1 MRQVTFRREDWK
13 LSFPFVITDHVF
25 TGVEALYVEITE
37 GGHTG
42 RGEAS
47 GVYYLGENGDSM
59 MAEAEAMRATIESG
73 IGRQELQSL
82 LSAGGVRNAIDCALW
97 DLEAKQAGKRVWEL
111 ADIVP
116 GEVNSFGTVG
126 IDTPERMA
134 ARARQIAGELIKVKL
149 SGEESLERISAVRQA
164 RPEAE
169 IVVDVNQ
176 GWTFEQ
182 LQALA
187 PKFHELRI
195 AMIEQP
201 LPRGGDEALEG
212 YQSPVPLCADES
224 CLDSSEFEAAARRY
238 QMINIKLDKTGGLTE
253 ALELARLTRE
263 RGLDVMVGN
272 MVGTSLA
279 MAPGYVVAQL
289 CRYADLDGA
298 LFLERDREHPMT
310 FDHGRVSPPD
320 PALWG

>member
-1 MRQVTFRREDWK
+1 MRQITFRREDWK
-13 LSFPFVITDHVF
+13 LRFPFTITDHVF
-25 TGVEALYVEITE
+25 TGVEALYVEIAE

-47 GVYYLGENGDSM
+47 GVYYLGENGESM
-59 MAEAEAMRATIESG
+59 LAQAEATRASIEAG
-73 IGRQELQSL
+73 VGRQELLSL
-82 LSAGGVRNAIDCALW
+82 LPAGGVRNAIDCALW

-111 ADIVP
+111 AGIVP
-116 GEVNSFGTVG
+116 GEVISFGTVG
-126 IDTPERMA
+126 IDTPDRMA
-134 ARARQIAGELIKVKL
+134 AAARQIAGERIKVKL
-149 SGEESLERISAVRQA
+149 SGEQALERISAVRQA

-182 LQALA
+182 LEALA
-187 PKFHELRI
+187 PKFRELRI

-201 LPRGGDEALEG
+201 LPRGGDAALEG
-212 YQSPVPLCADES
+212 YESPVTLCADES
-224 CLDSSEFEAAARRY
+224 CLDRSEFEAAAGRY

-253 ALELARLTRE
+253 ALELAKLATA
-263 RGLDVMVGN
+263 RGLDLMIGN

-289 CRYADLDGA
+289 CRYVDLDGA
-298 LFLERDREHPMT
+298 LFLERDREHAMS
-310 FDHGRVSPPD
+310 FEDGRVSPPD